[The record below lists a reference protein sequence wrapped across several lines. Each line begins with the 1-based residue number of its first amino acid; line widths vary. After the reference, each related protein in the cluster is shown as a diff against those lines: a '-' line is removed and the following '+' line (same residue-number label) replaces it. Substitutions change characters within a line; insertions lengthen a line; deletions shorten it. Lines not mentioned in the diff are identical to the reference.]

1 MQLPILQ
8 SVSRQDGAARFPQ
21 LKVAMQGFPQY
32 KGGNTIMPAL
42 PAAYE
47 CKH

>member
-8 SVSRQDGAARFPQ
+8 SVSRQDGAAQFPQ
-21 LKVAMQGFPQY
+21 LKVAMQTFPHC

-42 PAAYE
+42 PAAFL
-47 CKH
+47 